1 MKKSQTLTLFL
12 IIALIAM
19 TGCQNNYSQQGV
31 DLDRVLKIMSDSMT
45 EFEQKNGTMGE
56 QEAISRFAVQFQK
69 DLNTANPKVHPEK
82 IGVTAN
88 NDGSFM
94 GYNDKNGNN
103 TQDSGERKLFTIEID
118 SQNNRLLASE
128 GQQVREHRAGS
139 GFLMGMLVGSM
150 LSRQRTAGVNTNN
163 LGNKKTTPKQP
174 VNSAQRRNTTSARS
188 RSGSGSYSRGK

>member
-1 MKKSQTLTLFL
+1 MKKIQTLTLL
-12 IIALIAM
+12 ITIGLIVL
-19 TGCQNNYSQQGV
+19 TGCQNNHAQQGV

-45 EFEQKNGTMGE
+45 EFEQNNGEMGE

-69 DLNTANPKVHPEK
+69 DLNTANPKVHPQN
-82 IGVTAN
+82 IGIAAN
-88 NDGSFM
+88 NDGSFI
-94 GYNDKNGNN
+94 GYNDKNSNN
-103 TQDSGERKLFTIEID
+103 NQENGESKLFTVEID

-163 LGNKKTTPKQP
+163 IGNKKTTPKQS
-174 VNSAQRRNTTSARS
+174 VQRKSTNSARS